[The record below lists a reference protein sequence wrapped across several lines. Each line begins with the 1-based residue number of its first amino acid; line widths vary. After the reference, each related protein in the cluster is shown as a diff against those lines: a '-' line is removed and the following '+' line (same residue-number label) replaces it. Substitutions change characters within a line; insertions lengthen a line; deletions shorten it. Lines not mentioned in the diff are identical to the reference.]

1 MIGVSRHTHPHSAVC
16 CIAGM
21 DLSLKGSGWSRQV
34 LVPLYSELYGDTCI
48 ASGKKNSLLKLNTE
62 QLGTVPDLACGP
74 TPRQQRGCV
83 CVAGVIWPFMG
94 HFHGIRLSQ
103 TCITAF
109 LSLLPRLNEVQEAK
123 ASNISI
129 AAFCMLMSAFTL
141 FPTLHQLGP
150 AKTVNHVIC
159 SFFMAPPP
167 LNYPNPNV
175 CSIHTLVLLRSLPE
189 SDLIAPPSVFVCL
202 FSPP

>member
-1 MIGVSRHTHPHSAVC
+1 MCGRGYMT
-16 CIAGM
+16 
-21 DLSLKGSGWSRQV
+21 
-34 LVPLYSELYGDTCI
+34 LYGSFSWDPPLP
-48 ASGKKNSLLKLNTE
+48 SLYNS
-62 QLGTVPDLACGP
+62 
-74 TPRQQRGCV
+74 
-83 CVAGVIWPFMG
+83 F
-94 HFHGIRLSQ
+94 
-103 TCITAF
+103 F

-150 AKTVNHVIC
+150 ATTVNHVIC

-175 CSIHTLVLLRSLPE
+175 CSIHTLVLLQSLPE